1 MHACIHAVRLHPLMF
16 DKQLHPPILLCALR
30 EELVMILI
38 LILIELAV
46 AAASNGEHALSYL
59 AR

>member
-1 MHACIHAVRLHPLMF
+1 MHIAHACIHAVRLHPLMF

-46 AAASNGEHALSYL
+46 AAASNGEH
-59 AR
+59 